1 MMYIS
6 LFHMDNIMSIK
17 SISIKNILSFDIIE
31 IKDIKDLTCIIG
43 RNNVGK
49 SNLLKVISFFYSQL
63 ENKRELPPELFSN
76 YGMQGEIE
84 ITYDLSRI
92 RRIVLSSTG
101 KKNKFFNHIYN
112 SFFDIFRELLN
123 DDNSSKTYDVGEEYK
138 LQLIV
143 NKNGSIEWSEKESE
157 RRSIINYLFPFFEV
171 DARHLNL
178 HDWDKLWE
186 LIIKI
191 KSFKLSGISHNTI
204 RDFYDEQ
211 ITQGSDEFSQFIA
224 LIENSINI
232 KKYTHKEK
240 LLSLIKA
247 SLPGDTFYSS
257 GSLTIKQSDGTNSFN
272 YIDTALKLLIT
283 LTRRE
288 YISPIIFIDEPE
300 VGLHPKK
307 SEQLINN
314 LHATV
319 QKSKKNTNNRPV
331 NTPLPKIILSTHSPN
346 IVKETIRKFKDKQ
359 SIYNMNNFD
368 GSSKVFKLKSTYE
381 NNQFLTKFSDNEA
394 RLFFSN
400 FILFVEG
407 ATEEELFA
415 NEALQKLYPVLQ
427 YIDVYQ
433 CADNVISETIN
444 PSCTNASIP
453 YLFVY
458 DIDKA
463 FSFKKTN
470 KFNQLQIDL
479 KNTSS
484 IMNFSQ
490 QALSTDR
497 LYYKKGYSLEHKK
510 MVELIDKINNYHERF
525 FRIRSNLVDFK
536 ERSSF
541 QTLQSLIRQYVKGR
555 NVNVLFNTTEGALIN
570 IESKELFYRWLFEIE
585 GCDIYTL
592 LNKIKG
598 RNIINED
605 MLIHYLRVIMN
616 GKPDTQIN
624 INKYQRAKRIKDFIV
639 NNLQLSSRKKTSGWV
654 TSFLTFAIET
664 LRRRCASDS
673 EVLHEFTRHFPEID
687 GIIRNVY
694 IR

>member
-1 MMYIS
+1 
-6 LFHMDNIMSIK
+6 MSIK

-112 SFFDIFRELLN
+112 SFFDIFGELIN
-123 DDNSSKTYDVGEEYK
+123 DNNSSKTYDVGEEYK
-138 LQLIV
+138 LKLIV

-191 KSFKLSGISHNTI
+191 KSFKLSGVSHNTI

-211 ITQGSDEFSQFIA
+211 IAQGSDEFSQFIA

-257 GSLTIKQSDGTNSFN
+257 GSLAIKQSDGTNSFN

-314 LHATV
+314 LHTTV

-331 NTPLPKIILSTHSPN
+331 NTPFPKIILSTHSPN

-415 NEALQKLYPVLQ
+415 NEDLQKLYPVLK

-453 YLFVY
+453 YLFLY

-470 KFNQLQIDL
+470 KLNQLQIDL

-490 QALSTDR
+490 QALSKDR

-510 MVELIDKINNYHERF
+510 MVELIDKIKNYHDRF
-525 FRIRSNLVDFK
+525 FRIRSNFVDFK

-541 QTLQSLIRQYVKGR
+541 QTLQSLIRQYVKDR
-555 NVNVLFNTTEGALIN
+555 NVNILFNTTEGALIN
-570 IESKELFYRWLFEIE
+570 IESKELFYRWLFEME

-592 LNKIKG
+592 LDKIKG
-598 RNIINED
+598 RSIINED
-605 MLIHYLRVIMN
+605 LLIHYLRVIMN

-639 NNLQLSSRKKTSGWV
+639 NNLQLNARKKTSGWV

-673 EVLHEFTRHFPEID
+673 ELLHEFTRHFPEID
-687 GIIRNVY
+687 GIIKSVY